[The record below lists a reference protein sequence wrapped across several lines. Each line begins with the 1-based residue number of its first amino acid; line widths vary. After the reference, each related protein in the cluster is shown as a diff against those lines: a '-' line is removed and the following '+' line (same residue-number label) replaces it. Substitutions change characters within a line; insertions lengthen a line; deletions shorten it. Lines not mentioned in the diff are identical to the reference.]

1 MSTCLRSSLIRDS
14 IPVMTTKEAR
24 DYVAAEARAALARDG
39 RSASQLAVDSGIP
52 RSSLS
57 KKLRGLVSFSVE
69 EVLSISS
76 ALGVQ
81 PGSLLPV
88 SREQVAA

>member
-1 MSTCLRSSLIRDS
+1 MSNVLHVSLIRDTVH
-14 IPVMTTKEAR
+14 VMTTKEAR

-39 RSASQLAVDSGIP
+39 RTASQLAAASGIP

-69 EVLSISS
+69 EVLLIAAALSIE
-76 ALGVQ
+76 
-81 PGSLLPV
+81 PGSLLPAQPE
-88 SREQVAA
+88 RAAA

>member
-1 MSTCLRSSLIRDS
+1 
-14 IPVMTTKEAR
+14 MTTKEAR

-39 RSASQLAVDSGIP
+39 RSASQLAADSGIP

-69 EVLSISS
+69 EVLLIARALSIPAS
-76 ALGVQ
+76 AL
-81 PGSLLPV
+81 LPAN
-88 SREQVAA
+88 RERDAA